1 MLHRRI
7 AFLWPVV
14 AALSMPAFA
23 DPDKDESGHGH
34 RGHDREDKEEYWDGD
49 CRVERKWE
57 KNGEYEEER
66 KCERRGGRR
75 HGSDPA
81 PAVIA
86 YPPWI
91 VVQQGEPTY
100 RRGYE
105 PARPRGD
112 VFQCHRDEVGQVLG
126 GIIGGLLGNQIG
138 SGSGRAVAT
147 VGGAVAGALIG
158 GEIGRRIDA
167 RDQACIGQA
176 LEYAPPG
183 HRVEWS
189 GGSSTYALV
198 PDSVTTRNGRYC
210 RSYEA
215 EVMAEQGPQRVPG
228 VACRRSDGSWAAAG
242 QAR

>member
-49 CRVERKWE
+49 CRVEHKWE

-126 GIIGGLLGNQIG
+126 GIMRTARQPDRQREWPCRRHSRRCRGRRLDRWRDRAAHRCAG
-138 SGSGRAVAT
+138 SSLHRPGAGVRPARTPCRVVGREQHIRPGTRFGHHSQRAV
-147 VGGAVAGALIG
+147 LP
-158 GEIGRRIDA
+158 
-167 RDQACIGQA
+167 
-176 LEYAPPG
+176 L
-183 HRVEWS
+183 
-189 GGSSTYALV
+189 L
-198 PDSVTTRNGRYC
+198 
-210 RSYEA
+210 
-215 EVMAEQGPQRVPG
+215 
-228 VACRRSDGSWAAAG
+228 
-242 QAR
+242 